1 MNSAAGMGFFEAYGL
16 TLLVLLTMVSA
27 IWAVSVPL
35 RNASII
41 DLFWGPLFVAVA
53 WVLLP
58 ASGELQPKP
67 YLVTLLVTIWGL
79 RLASH
84 LVARNLGHGEDK
96 RYQRWREGGG
106 DNWWLISYY
115 RVFLLQAGIAAL
127 VATPLV
133 AAFVRP
139 EPLNL
144 LNLLGVVVWVT
155 GFLFELVADVQLTR
169 FKASPDND
177 GRILDSGLWGRSR
190 HPNYFGDALQ
200 WWGLGLVAVAPATWW
215 ALIGPAVMTVFFVG
229 LSNDILEEDMKR
241 RHPKY
246 AAYITNTPKFFPSL
260 SSPD

>member
-106 DNWWLISYY
+106 DNW
-115 RVFLLQAGIAAL
+115 
-127 VATPLV
+127 
-133 AAFVRP
+133 
-139 EPLNL
+139 
-144 LNLLGVVVWVT
+144 
-155 GFLFELVADVQLTR
+155 
-169 FKASPDND
+169 
-177 GRILDSGLWGRSR
+177 
-190 HPNYFGDALQ
+190 
-200 WWGLGLVAVAPATWW
+200 
-215 ALIGPAVMTVFFVG
+215 
-229 LSNDILEEDMKR
+229 
-241 RHPKY
+241 
-246 AAYITNTPKFFPSL
+246 
-260 SSPD
+260 